1 MIVVDS
7 DVLIDALAGQEPSL
21 ARLEKE
27 IRGGRVATTTVN
39 VFELLTGS
47 RDPEA
52 LDRVESLL
60 SPFEV
65 LALDEPAAQEAAE
78 ARRTLEARGEGIH
91 LADYLIAGVCL
102 RHSAPLLTRN
112 HKHFERVPRLVLAS
126 W

>member
-1 MIVVDS
+1 MIVIDS
-7 DVLIDALAGQEPSL
+7 DVLIDALAGQQPSL

-39 VFELLTGS
+39 VFELLAGS
-47 RDPEA
+47 RDVKA
-52 LDRVESLL
+52 LARVENLL

-65 LALDEPAAQEAAE
+65 LVLDEPAAQAAAD
-78 ARRTLEARGEGIH
+78 ARRELEARGEGIH
-91 LADYLIAGVCL
+91 LADYLIAGMCL

-112 HKHFERVPRLVLAS
+112 QKHFQRVPGLILAS